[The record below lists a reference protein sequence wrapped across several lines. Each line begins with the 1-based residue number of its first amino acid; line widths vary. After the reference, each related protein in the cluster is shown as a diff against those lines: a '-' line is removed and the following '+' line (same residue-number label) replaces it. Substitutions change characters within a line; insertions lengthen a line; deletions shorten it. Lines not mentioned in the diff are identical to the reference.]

1 MRQIENTPENKRVV
15 VSIHAP
21 REGCDGD
28 RHLPRASFVVSIHAP
43 REGCDSCTDVRMFA
57 PYVSIHAPREGCD
70 VAAMSASL
78 RLPMFQFT
86 HPGRG
91 ATLKRKAF
99 VLTICSSFNS
109 RTPGGV
115 RLASGSLSSSV
126 GMVFQFTHPGR
137 GATHRVGRSLTKA
150 TKFQFTH
157 PGRGATALSRSIQ
170 PLSCVSI
177 HAPREGCDSK
187 QTASP
192 YTAFCFNSR
201 TPGGVRR
208 ESHYYPT

>member
-1 MRQIENTPENKRVV
+1 MKHARFQFTHPGRGATKAFCEEHSLNRVFQFTHPGRGATLRSIYARIHSR

-21 REGCDGD
+21 REGCDNDGYLTHIS
-28 RHLPRASFVVSIHAP
+28 RY
-43 REGCDSCTDVRMFA
+43 T
-57 PYVSIHAPREGCD
+57 
-70 VAAMSASL
+70 
-78 RLPMFQFT
+78 FQFT

-208 ESHYYPT
+208 SYV